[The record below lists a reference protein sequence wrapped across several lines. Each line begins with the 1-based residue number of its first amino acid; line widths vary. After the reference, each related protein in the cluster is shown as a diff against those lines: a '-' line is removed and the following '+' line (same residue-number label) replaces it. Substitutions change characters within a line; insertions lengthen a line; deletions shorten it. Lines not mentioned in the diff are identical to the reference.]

1 MKKIFLDKNV
11 FDFLK
16 LFDLIKFIVNFY
28 FNKNVWILD
37 FYVGLGII
45 GYVVMEL
52 NKEDGGNWS
61 YILVIN
67 NENNIGIDV
76 CYERLYCINNG
87 IFINSEF
94 NFDWIKKN

>member
-1 MKKIFLDKNV
+1 M
-11 FDFLK
+11 
-16 LFDLIKFIVNFY
+16 
-28 FNKNVWILD
+28 D

-52 NKEDGGNWS
+52 NKEDGGNWN

-67 NENNIGIDV
+67 NENNIVINV

-87 IFINSEF
+87 IFINNEF
-94 NFDWIKKN
+94 NFDWIKKNELYKLNLNVYNIEYYLIKLFDDN